1 MTPWY
6 TDQEIDDLCAG
17 LCTSA
22 AKVRHLRAQGLTV
35 TQKPN
40 GRPLV
45 IRAHAEAVLAGL
57 QQLQPDQTK
66 TDKATPNRG
75 ALVALFSQRK
85 GVNAELCGGTSATN
99 AVLNG
104 NLGD

>member
-17 LCTSA
+17 LVNNA
-22 AKVRHLRAQGLTV
+22 AKCRHLRAQGLTV

-45 IRAHAEAVLAGL
+45 MRAHAEAVLAGL
-57 QQLQPDQTK
+57 KQVLEVP
-66 TDKATPNRG
+66 AAPMRNVPNK
-75 ALVALFSQRK
+75 VALIAMFSKKKAGQ
-85 GVNAELCGGTSATN
+85 
-99 AVLNG
+99 
-104 NLGD
+104 

>member
-17 LCTSA
+17 LCNNA
-22 AKVRHLRAQGLTV
+22 AKVRYLRAQGLTV

-45 IRAHAEAVLAGL
+45 MRAHAEAVLAGL
-57 QQLQPDQTK
+57 QQVAQAAV
-66 TDKATPNRG
+66 KAERAMPNRD
-75 ALVALFSQRK
+75 ALRALFSKPR
-85 GVNAELCGGTSATN
+85 
-99 AVLNG
+99 AVA
-104 NLGD
+104 

>member
-45 IRAHAEAVLAGL
+45 IRAH
-57 QQLQPDQTK
+57 
-66 TDKATPNRG
+66 
-75 ALVALFSQRK
+75 
-85 GVNAELCGGTSATN
+85 
-99 AVLNG
+99 
-104 NLGD
+104 

>member
-17 LCTSA
+17 LQTNS
-22 AKVRHLRAQGLTV
+22 AKVRHLRGQGLTV

-45 IRAHAEAVLAGL
+45 MRAHAEAVLAGL
-57 QQLQPDQTK
+57 QQITPQAPVAV
-66 TDKATPNRG
+66 KASPNRD
-75 ALVALFSQRK
+75 ALIALFSRPK
-85 GVNAELCGGTSATN
+85 
-99 AVLNG
+99 AVT
-104 NLGD
+104 